1 MTTTDDI
8 YIEPYPIDQSID
20 HVKIQIEDFRLNAL
34 DCWCS
39 VYEYDSKDKFIN
51 MSRVYVPS
59 DVYTQ
64 WSTDDEYLVEYC
76 LKQLG
81 FVRKPELNVHFPA

>member
-20 HVKIQIEDFRLNAL
+20 HVKIKIEDFRLNAL

-39 VYEYDSKDKFIN
+39 VYEYDSNDKFIN

-64 WSTDDEYLVEYC
+64 WSTDDEYIIQYC
-76 LKQLG
+76 LNQLG
-81 FVRKPELNVHFPA
+81 FHPKQPVNIDFSS